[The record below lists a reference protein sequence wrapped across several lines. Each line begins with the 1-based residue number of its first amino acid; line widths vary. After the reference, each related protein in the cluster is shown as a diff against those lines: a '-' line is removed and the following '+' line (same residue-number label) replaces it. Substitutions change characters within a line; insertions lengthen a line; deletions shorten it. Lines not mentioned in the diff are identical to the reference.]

1 MGRIVFK
8 LERRSGQ
15 KDRNIPGVNIYYFNN
30 LVTSEARPGQ
40 TRQFIVFDA
49 NEFEPGGR
57 VGQCVHC
64 DVCIRLEMLMLC

>member
-40 TRQFIVFDA
+40 TRQFIVSMQMSLSLEA
-49 NEFEPGGR
+49 EL
-57 VGQCVHC
+57 VSVSIVMCVL
-64 DVCIRLEMLMLC
+64 D